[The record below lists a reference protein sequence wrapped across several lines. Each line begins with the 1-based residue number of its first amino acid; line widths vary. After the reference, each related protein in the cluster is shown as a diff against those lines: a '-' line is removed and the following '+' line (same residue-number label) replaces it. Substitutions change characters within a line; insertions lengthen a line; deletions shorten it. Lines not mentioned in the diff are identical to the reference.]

1 MQIHNGDLTTCMGY
15 YNQDELQNTIG
26 TLMSDTICDNEINAE
41 NAILHHKEGVDL
53 IPANLD
59 LSAIEFSLVNAMSRE
74 FTLKNSIRGI
84 KDNYDYVLI
93 DCMPSLGMIT
103 INALA
108 CSDKIIIQVQ
118 GEYMAVK
125 GMGHLLKTV
134 TRVQKQINPNL
145 KIGGVLLTLVDKRTN
160 LSKDVRDTLID
171 NYGQYVK
178 IYGAE
183 IPKAI
188 NTAKSTSTE
197 EQISTSPIY
206 TKDTLPR
213 IDASL
218 ATQPLVSAAVKNF
231 TGEDIKDE
239 DLNYSN
245 THPGY
250 VKLIDGEKD
259 IIVVTEPSEEELAY
273 AKEKGVEL
281 EVIPVVKEGFVFYVN
296 GKNKVNSLTLEQI
309 QKIYSGEITNWKEVG
324 GDDEK
329 IIPYQR
335 PVNSGSQTG
344 ILSLVMK
351 GKKLMNPVNNV
362 IETMEGI
369 IKAVANYKDGK
380 GSIGYSYYYYATSM
394 YDLTDTNKENSIK
407 LMGVDGVIPSYE
419 TIKDDSYPI
428 RTNYYIVLRKD
439 EPEDS
444 TARKFA
450 NDLLSTRGQ
459 NVCKEAGY
467 VPVK

>member
-1 MQIHNGDLTTCMGY
+1 MKKSRAIITIIVMIVVIGGCITAYMFFGKKGQKNGD
-15 YNQDELQNTIG
+15 I
-26 TLMSDTICDNEINAE
+26 A
-41 NAILHHKEGVDL
+41 
-53 IPANLD
+53 
-59 LSAIEFSLVNAMSRE
+59 
-74 FTLKNSIRGI
+74 
-84 KDNYDYVLI
+84 
-93 DCMPSLGMIT
+93 
-103 INALA
+103 
-108 CSDKIIIQVQ
+108 
-118 GEYMAVK
+118 
-125 GMGHLLKTV
+125 
-134 TRVQKQINPNL
+134 
-145 KIGGVLLTLVDKRTN
+145 
-160 LSKDVRDTLID
+160 
-171 NYGQYVK
+171 
-178 IYGAE
+178 
-183 IPKAI
+183 
-188 NTAKSTSTE
+188 STE

-351 GKKLMNPVNNV
+351 GKKLMNPVNN
-362 IETMEGI
+362 GR
-369 IKAVANYKDGK
+369 N
-380 GSIGYSYYYYATSM
+380 
-394 YDLTDTNKENSIK
+394 NKS
-407 LMGVDGVIPSYE
+407 
-419 TIKDDSYPI
+419 
-428 RTNYYIVLRKD
+428 
-439 EPEDS
+439 
-444 TARKFA
+444 
-450 NDLLSTRGQ
+450 
-459 NVCKEAGY
+459 CC
-467 VPVK
+467 